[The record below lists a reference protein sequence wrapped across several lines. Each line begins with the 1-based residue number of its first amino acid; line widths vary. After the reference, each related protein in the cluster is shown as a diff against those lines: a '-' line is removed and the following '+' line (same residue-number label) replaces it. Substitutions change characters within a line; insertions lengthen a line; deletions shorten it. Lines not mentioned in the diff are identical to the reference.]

1 MTMTWVARPPVKKEI
16 GPAAVAAITTLIRN
30 IRDVHS
36 SHEGALDA
44 IGERETKFWEGAQEY
59 RGLSLHVI
67 YDAGTMADIFE
78 GARENR
84 EYYIYRINTVPVA
97 VMELLVVSEHVKIKN
112 LLAHPLAMG
121 AGGAMVEV
129 AINAKDWGSDKPVVK
144 LSALPSA
151 QPAYKGLGFVLIGGM
166 AMTLD
171 LNSPHRKWSCLGGYW
186 QYTPSS
192 GDTSFLADI

>member
-1 MTMTWVARPPVKKEI
+1 MTMTWVARPPVKKET
-16 GPAAVAAITTLIRN
+16 GPGAVAAITTLIQN
-30 IRDVHS
+30 IRDVHR
-36 SHEGALDA
+36 SHKRDLDTIGAR
-44 IGERETKFWEGAQEY
+44 GTESWENAQEY
-59 RGLSLHVI
+59 RGLSPRVI
-67 YDAGTMADIFE
+67 YDATTMSDLFG

-84 EYYIYRINTVPVA
+84 EYYIYRINMVPVA
-97 VMELLVVSEHVKIKN
+97 VMELLVVSDHVKIKN

-151 QPAYKGLGFVLIGGM
+151 QPAYKGLGFVLISGM

-171 LNSPHRKWSCLGGYW
+171 LNTPHRKWNCLGGYW